1 MSEMKIKAPVPIEAD
16 AYKSAEGILTV
27 QDSAGNTYE
36 NRSDGVYKKDA
47 KPGSSFVK
55 LCDALELV
63 AHTRTVEGND
73 WGMWIKFK
81 DADGTPHDLVLPRK
95 LLTQGRRVEELLQAS
110 GLHVYVLSGNS
121 GKCPLAEFLNAVPM
135 DALPR
140 AVSVT
145 RGGFV
150 SDAFDC
156 FVFGDNQVLSLPGAE
171 RVTPTSADC
180 AAVLTEKGTLEEW
193 QANVAT
199 PALHSKRMMFA
210 LSVALAAPLLQIL
223 DLPCKTFHLNGT
235 SGDGKT
241 SIMKAA
247 ASVNGGEE
255 RVTGWDK
262 TKNGFEA
269 VAAQH
274 NNQLLVI
281 DEIGQGDIAALD
293 KIAYQLDNGVGRDR
307 MTRNATLRKAA
318 RWSLIAL
325 SAGEFSLSEMK
336 RQKSHNGRAHTATGE
351 RVRFICIPCDAGQ
364 GLGVLDSL
372 PGGVTDD
379 KAANDAKRVALLA
392 RVSSFKATGVAGRK
406 YLMELM
412 QDVWDNGREA
422 LKEQYREFEE
432 EFIARVGRGGL
443 APTERRVIRHFA
455 AVAFAG
461 ELGIAYGVFG
471 TEWQENDA
479 LEAAIACFE
488 AWRTS
493 DESPERHR
501 EKVIELMLEAPFAYG
516 AEFLKFE
523 YPLGGS
529 CVSFVWEPNR
539 TPLGRLVLRNK
550 DNAASWIAA
559 IFLRQEFEE
568 LLRRVGDGES
578 KADVVEKLIE
588 LGCLVLPEK
597 RKKDGERKEP
607 DRKGQIQPK
616 ANNALGLGRSARV
629 YVLVPRDDEGAKR
642 IARNII

>member
-1 MSEMKIKAPVPIEAD
+1 MKQQTLEPIVAQIYENA
-16 AYKSAEGILTV
+16 KGILTV

-36 NRSDGVYKKDA
+36 NRSDGLFKQDA
-47 KPGSSFVK
+47 KAGSSFVK
-55 LCDALELV
+55 LCDAFELV
-63 AHTRTVEGND
+63 AHTRTVEGDD
-73 WGMWIKFK
+73 WGIWIKFN

-121 GKCPLAEFLNAVPM
+121 GKCALAEFLNAVPM
-135 DALPR
+135 DVLPR

-145 RGGFV
+145 RGGFI

-156 FVFGDNQVLSLPGAE
+156 YVFGNNQVLSLPGTE
-171 RVTPTSADC
+171 PVTPTSADC

-193 QANVAT
+193 QSYVAT
-199 PALHSKRMMFA
+199 PALHSKRLMFG

-223 DLPCKTFHLNGT
+223 DLPCVTFHLNGT
-235 SGDGKT
+235 SGDGKS
-241 SIMKAA
+241 SILMAM
-247 ASVNGGEE
+247 ASVYGDKE

-269 VAAQH
+269 VAVRH
-274 NNQLLVI
+274 NNQPLII
-281 DEIGQGDIAALD
+281 DEIGQGEAESLNYV
-293 KIAYQLDNGVGRDR
+293 AYQLNNGVGKDR
-307 MTRNATLRKAA
+307 MTRTTAWRKAP

-325 SAGEFSLSEMK
+325 SAGEFPLSEMK
-336 RQKSHNGRAHTATGE
+336 RLKSRNGRAHTATGE

-379 KAANDAKRVALLA
+379 KAANDAQRVALLA

-406 YLMELM
+406 YLMALM
-412 QDVWDNGREA
+412 QDVRDNGREA

-461 ELGIAYGVFG
+461 ELGIDYGVFG

-479 LEAAIACFE
+479 LDAAIACFE
-488 AWRTS
+488 AWRNS

-501 EKVIELMLEAPFAYG
+501 EKVIELMLESPFAYG

-523 YPLGGS
+523 YQPGGS
-529 CVSFVWEPNR
+529 CKVIGWEPNR

-559 IFLRQEFEE
+559 IFLRQEFDD

-588 LGCLVLPEK
+588 FGCLVLPEK

-629 YVLVPRDDEGAKR
+629 YVLVPRDDEEAKR
-642 IARNII
+642 LARKVI

>member
-1 MSEMKIKAPVPIEAD
+1 MSETKTKAPMPIEAD
-16 AYKSAEGILTV
+16 AYKNAEGILTV

-36 NRSDGVYKKDA
+36 NRSDGLFKKEA
-47 KPGSSFVK
+47 KSGSSFVK

-63 AHTRTVEGND
+63 AHTRTVEGDD
-73 WGMWIKFK
+73 WGIWIKFN

-145 RGGFV
+145 RGGFI

-156 FVFGDNQVLSLPGAE
+156 YVFGNNQVLSMTGTEP
-171 RVTPTSADC
+171 VTPTSADC

-199 PALHSKRMMFA
+199 PALHSKRLMFG

-223 DLPCKTFHLNGT
+223 DLPCVTFHLNGT
-235 SGDGKT
+235 SGDGKS
-241 SIMKAA
+241 SILMAM
-247 ASVNGGEE
+247 ASVYGDKE

-269 VAAQH
+269 VAVRH
-274 NNQLLVI
+274 NNQPLII
-281 DEIGQGDIAALD
+281 DEIGQGEAESLNYV
-293 KIAYQLDNGVGRDR
+293 AYQLNNGVGKDR
-307 MTRNATLRKAA
+307 MTRTTAWRKAP

-325 SAGEFSLSEMK
+325 SAGEFPLSEMK
-336 RQKSHNGRAHTATGE
+336 RLKSRNGRAHTATGE

-372 PGGVTDD
+372 PGGMTDD
-379 KAANDAKRVALLA
+379 KAANDAQRVALLA
-392 RVSSFKATGVAGRK
+392 RVSSFKATGVAGHK

-412 QDVWDNGREA
+412 QDVRDNGREA
-422 LKEQYREFEE
+422 LKAQYREFEE

-461 ELGIAYGVFG
+461 ELGIDYGVFG

-479 LEAAIACFE
+479 LDAAITCFE
-488 AWRTS
+488 AWRNS

-501 EKVIELMLEAPFAYG
+501 EKVIELMLESPFAYS

-523 YPLGGS
+523 FQNGS
-529 CVSFVWEPNR
+529 CVSFGGEPNR
-539 TPLGRLVLRNK
+539 TTLGRLVLRNRN
-550 DNAASWIAA
+550 NAASWLAA
-559 IFLRQEFEE
+559 IFLRQEFDD

-588 LGCLVLPEK
+588 FGCLVLPEK

-629 YVLVPRDDEGAKR
+629 YVLVPRDDEEAKR
-642 IARNII
+642 LARKVI

>member
-1 MSEMKIKAPVPIEAD
+1 MKQQTLEPIVAQIYENA
-16 AYKSAEGILTV
+16 KGILTV

-36 NRSDGVYKKDA
+36 NRSDGLFKQDA
-47 KPGSSFVK
+47 KAGSSFVK

-63 AHTRTVEGND
+63 AHTRTVEGDD
-73 WGMWIKFK
+73 WGIWIKFN

-156 FVFGDNQVLSLPGAE
+156 FVFGDNQVLSLLGAE
-171 RVTPTSADC
+171 PVTPTSADC

-199 PALHSKRMMFA
+199 PALHSKRLMFG

-223 DLPCKTFHLNGT
+223 GLPCVTFHLNGT
-235 SGDGKT
+235 SGDGKS
-241 SIMKAA
+241 SILKAA
-247 ASVNGGEE
+247 ASVYGDEE
-255 RVTGWDK
+255 RVTSWDK
-262 TKNGFEA
+262 TQNGFEA
-269 VAAQH
+269 VAARH
-274 NNQLLVI
+274 TNQPLIV
-281 DEIGQGDIAALD
+281 DELGQGSVNDLD
-293 KIAYQLDNGVGRDR
+293 QVAYKLNNGIGKDR
-307 MTRNATLRKAA
+307 MNRNTAWRKAA
-318 RWSLIAL
+318 RWSLIVL
-325 SAGEFSLSEMK
+325 SAGEFTLEEMK
-336 RQKSHNGRAHTATGE
+336 RQKSRNGRAHTATGE

-379 KAANDAKRVALLA
+379 KAANDAQRVALLA
-392 RVSSFKATGVAGRK
+392 RVNSFKATGVAGRD
-406 YLMELM
+406 YLMHLM
-412 QDVWDNGREA
+412 QDVRKHGREA
-422 LKEQYREFEE
+422 LKKQYHELEE
-432 EFIARVGRGGL
+432 IFIARVGRSGL

-461 ELGIAYGVFG
+461 ELGIGYGVFG
-471 TEWQENDA
+471 AEWQTNDA

-488 AWRTS
+488 AWRDS
-493 DESPERHR
+493 EDSPERHI
-501 EKVIELMLEAPFAYG
+501 EKVVELMLEAPSAYG

-539 TPLGRLVLRNK
+539 TPLGRLVLRNR

-559 IFLRQEFEE
+559 IFLRQEFDD

-588 LGCLVLPEK
+588 FGCLVLPEK

-629 YVLVPRDDEGAKR
+629 YVLVPRDNEEAKR
-642 IARNII
+642 LARKVI

>member
-1 MSEMKIKAPVPIEAD
+1 MSETKTKAPMPIEAD
-16 AYKSAEGILTV
+16 AYKNAEGILTV

-36 NRSDGVYKKDA
+36 NRSDGLFKKEA
-47 KPGSSFVK
+47 KSGSSFVK

-63 AHTRTVEGND
+63 AHTRTVEGDD
-73 WGMWIKFK
+73 WGIWIKFN

-140 AVSVT
+140 AVSVK
-145 RGGFV
+145 RGGFI

-156 FVFGDNQVLSLPGAE
+156 YVFGNNQVLSMTGTEP
-171 RVTPTSADC
+171 VTPTSADC

-199 PALHSKRMMFA
+199 PALHSKRLMFG

-223 DLPCKTFHLNGT
+223 DLPCVTFHLNGT
-235 SGDGKT
+235 SGDGKS
-241 SIMKAA
+241 SILMAM
-247 ASVNGGEE
+247 ASVYGDKE

-269 VAAQH
+269 VAVRH
-274 NNQLLVI
+274 NNQPLII
-281 DEIGQGDIAALD
+281 DEIGQGEAESLNYV
-293 KIAYQLDNGVGRDR
+293 AYQLNNGVGKDR
-307 MTRNATLRKAA
+307 MTRTTAWRKAP

-325 SAGEFSLSEMK
+325 SAGEFPLSEMK
-336 RQKSHNGRAHTATGE
+336 RLKSRNGRAHTATGE

-372 PGGVTDD
+372 PGGMTDD
-379 KAANDAKRVALLA
+379 KAANDAQRVALLA
-392 RVSSFKATGVAGRK
+392 RVSSFKATGVAGHK

-412 QDVWDNGREA
+412 QDVRDNGREA
-422 LKEQYREFEE
+422 LKAQYREFEE

-461 ELGIAYGVFG
+461 ELGIDYGVFG

-479 LEAAIACFE
+479 LDAAITCFE
-488 AWRTS
+488 AWRNS

-501 EKVIELMLEAPFAYG
+501 EKVIELMLESPFAYS

-523 YPLGGS
+523 FQNGS
-529 CVSFVWEPNR
+529 CVSFGGEPNR
-539 TPLGRLVLRNK
+539 TTLGRLVLRNRN
-550 DNAASWIAA
+550 NAASWLAA
-559 IFLRQEFEE
+559 IFLRQEFDD

-588 LGCLVLPEK
+588 FGCLVLPEK

-629 YVLVPRDDEGAKR
+629 YVLVPRDDEEAKR
-642 IARNII
+642 LARKVI

>member
-1 MSEMKIKAPVPIEAD
+1 MKQQTLEPIVAQIYENA
-16 AYKSAEGILTV
+16 KGILTV

-36 NRSDGVYKKDA
+36 NRSDGLFKQDA
-47 KPGSSFVK
+47 KAGSSFVK

-63 AHTRTVEGND
+63 AHTRTVEGDD
-73 WGMWIKFK
+73 WGIWIKFN

-156 FVFGDNQVLSLPGAE
+156 FVFGDNQVLSLPGTE
-171 RVTPTSADC
+171 PVTPTSADC

-193 QANVAT
+193 QSYVAT
-199 PALHSKRMMFA
+199 PALHSKRLMFG

-223 DLPCKTFHLNGT
+223 DLPCVTFHLNGT
-235 SGDGKT
+235 SGDGKS
-241 SIMKAA
+241 SILMAM
-247 ASVNGGEE
+247 ASVYGDKE

-269 VAAQH
+269 VAVRH
-274 NNQLLVI
+274 NNQPLII
-281 DEIGQGDIAALD
+281 DEIGQGEAESLNYV
-293 KIAYQLDNGVGRDR
+293 AYQLNNGVGKDR
-307 MTRNATLRKAA
+307 MTRTTAWRKAP

-325 SAGEFSLSEMK
+325 SAGEFPLSEMK
-336 RQKSHNGRAHTATGE
+336 RLKSRNGRAHTATGE

-379 KAANDAKRVALLA
+379 KAANDAQRVALLA

-406 YLMELM
+406 YLMALM
-412 QDVWDNGREA
+412 QDVRDNGREA

-461 ELGIAYGVFG
+461 ELGIDYGVFG

-479 LEAAIACFE
+479 LDAAIACFE
-488 AWRTS
+488 AWRNS

-501 EKVIELMLEAPFAYG
+501 EKVIELMLESPFAYG

-523 YPLGGS
+523 YQPGGS
-529 CVSFVWEPNR
+529 CKVIGWEPNR

-559 IFLRQEFEE
+559 IFLRQEFDD

-588 LGCLVLPEK
+588 FGCLVLPEK

-629 YVLVPRDDEGAKR
+629 YVLVPRDDEEAKR

>member
-1 MSEMKIKAPVPIEAD
+1 MKQQTLEPIVAQIYENA
-16 AYKSAEGILTV
+16 KGVLTV

-36 NRSDGVYKKDA
+36 NRSDGLFKQDA
-47 KPGSSFVK
+47 KAGSSFVK
-55 LCDALELV
+55 LCDAFELV
-63 AHTRTVEGND
+63 AHTRTVEGDD
-73 WGMWIKFK
+73 WGIWIKFN

-121 GKCPLAEFLNAVPM
+121 GKCALAEFLNAVPM
-135 DALPR
+135 DILPR

-145 RGGFV
+145 RGGFI

-156 FVFGDNQVLSLPGAE
+156 YVFGNNQVLSLPGTE
-171 RVTPTSADC
+171 PVTPTSADC
-180 AAVLTEKGTLEEW
+180 AAVLTVKGTLEEW

-199 PALHSKRMMFA
+199 PALHSKRLMFG

-223 DLPCKTFHLNGT
+223 DLPCVTFHLNGT
-235 SGDGKT
+235 SGDGKS
-241 SIMKAA
+241 SILMAM
-247 ASVNGGEE
+247 ASVYGDKE

-269 VAAQH
+269 VAVRH
-274 NNQLLVI
+274 NNQPLII
-281 DEIGQGDIAALD
+281 DEIGQGEAESLNYV
-293 KIAYQLDNGVGRDR
+293 AYQLNNGVGKDR
-307 MTRNATLRKAA
+307 MTRTTAWRKAP

-325 SAGEFSLSEMK
+325 SAGEFPLSEMK
-336 RQKSHNGRAHTATGE
+336 RLKSRNGRAHTATGE

-372 PGGVTDD
+372 PGGMTDD
-379 KAANDAKRVALLA
+379 KAANDAQRVALLA
-392 RVSSFKATGVAGRK
+392 RVSSYKATGVAGRK
-406 YLMELM
+406 YLMALM
-412 QDVWDNGREA
+412 QDVRDNGREA

-461 ELGIAYGVFG
+461 ELGIDYGVFG

-479 LEAAIACFE
+479 LDAAIACFE
-488 AWRTS
+488 AWRNS

-501 EKVIELMLEAPFAYG
+501 EKVIELMLESPFAYG

-523 YPLGGS
+523 YQPGGS
-529 CVSFVWEPNR
+529 CKVIGWEPNR
-539 TPLGRLVLRNK
+539 TTLGRLVLRKEN
-550 DNAASWIAA
+550 NMASWLAA

-588 LGCLVLPEK
+588 FGCLVLPEK

-629 YVLVPRDDEGAKR
+629 YVLVPRDDEEAKR

>member
-1 MSEMKIKAPVPIEAD
+1 MKQQTLEPIVAQIYENA
-16 AYKSAEGILTV
+16 KGILTV

-36 NRSDGVYKKDA
+36 NRSDGLFKQDA
-47 KPGSSFVK
+47 KAGSSFVK
-55 LCDALELV
+55 LCDAFELV
-63 AHTRTVEGND
+63 AHTRTVEGDD
-73 WGMWIKFK
+73 WGIWIKFN

-121 GKCPLAEFLNAVPM
+121 GKCALAEFLNAVPM

-145 RGGFV
+145 RGGFI

-156 FVFGDNQVLSLPGAE
+156 YVFGNNQVLSLPGTE
-171 RVTPTSADC
+171 PVTPTSADC
-180 AAVLTEKGTLEEW
+180 AAVLTEKGTLAEW

-199 PALHSKRMMFA
+199 PALHSKRLMFG

-223 DLPCKTFHLNGT
+223 DLPCVTFHLNGT
-235 SGDGKT
+235 SGDGKS
-241 SIMKAA
+241 SILMAM
-247 ASVNGGEE
+247 ASVYGDKE

-269 VAAQH
+269 VAVRH
-274 NNQLLVI
+274 NNQPLII
-281 DEIGQGDIAALD
+281 DEIGQGEAESLNYV
-293 KIAYQLDNGVGRDR
+293 AYQLNNGVGKDR
-307 MTRNATLRKAA
+307 MTRTTAWRKAP

-325 SAGEFSLSEMK
+325 SAGEFPLSEMK
-336 RQKSHNGRAHTATGE
+336 RLKSRNGRAHTATGE

-379 KAANDAKRVALLA
+379 KAANDAQRVALLA

-406 YLMELM
+406 YLMALM
-412 QDVWDNGREA
+412 QDVRDNGREA

-461 ELGIAYGVFG
+461 ELGIDYGVFG

-479 LEAAIACFE
+479 LDAAIACFE
-488 AWRTS
+488 AWRNS

-501 EKVIELMLEAPFAYG
+501 EKVIELMLESPFAYG

-523 YPLGGS
+523 YQPGGS
-529 CVSFVWEPNR
+529 CKVIGWEPNR
-539 TPLGRLVLRNK
+539 TPLGRLVLRNR

-559 IFLRQEFEE
+559 IFLRQEFDD

-588 LGCLVLPEK
+588 FGCLVLPEK

-629 YVLVPRDDEGAKR
+629 YVLVPRDDEEAKR

>member
-1 MSEMKIKAPVPIEAD
+1 MKKQTLEPIVAQIYENA
-16 AYKSAEGILTV
+16 KGILTV

-36 NRSDGVYKKDA
+36 NRSDGLFKQDA
-47 KPGSSFVK
+47 KAGSSFVK

-63 AHTRTVEGND
+63 AHTRTVEGDD
-73 WGMWIKFK
+73 WGIWIKFN

-171 RVTPTSADC
+171 PVTPTSADC

-199 PALHSKRMMFA
+199 PALHSKRLMFG

-223 DLPCKTFHLNGT
+223 GLPCVTFHLNGT
-235 SGDGKT
+235 SGDGKS
-241 SIMKAA
+241 SILKAA
-247 ASVNGGEE
+247 ASVYGDEE
-255 RVTGWDK
+255 RVTSWDK
-262 TKNGFEA
+262 TQNGFEA
-269 VAAQH
+269 VAARH
-274 NNQLLVI
+274 TNQPLIV
-281 DEIGQGDIAALD
+281 DELGQGSVNDLD
-293 KIAYQLDNGVGRDR
+293 QVAYKLNNGIGKDR
-307 MTRNATLRKAA
+307 MNRNTAWRKAA
-318 RWSLIAL
+318 RWSLIVL
-325 SAGEFSLSEMK
+325 SAGEFTLEEMK
-336 RQKSHNGRAHTATGE
+336 RQKSRNGRAHTATGE

-379 KAANDAKRVALLA
+379 KAANDAQRVALLA

-406 YLMELM
+406 YLMALM
-412 QDVWDNGREA
+412 QDVRDNGREA

-461 ELGIAYGVFG
+461 ELGIGYGVFG
-471 TEWQENDA
+471 AEWQTNDA

-488 AWRTS
+488 AWRDS
-493 DESPERHR
+493 EDSPERHI
-501 EKVIELMLEAPFAYG
+501 EKVVELMLEAPSAYG

-539 TPLGRLVLRNK
+539 TPLGRLVLRNR

-559 IFLRQEFEE
+559 IFLRQEFDD

-588 LGCLVLPEK
+588 FGCLVLPEK

-629 YVLVPRDDEGAKR
+629 YVLVPRDNEEAKR
-642 IARNII
+642 LARKVI

>member
-1 MSEMKIKAPVPIEAD
+1 MSETKTKAPMPIEAN
-16 AYKSAEGILTV
+16 AYKNAEGILTV
-27 QDSAGNTYE
+27 EDSAGNTYE

-55 LCDALELV
+55 LCDALEVV

-81 DADGTPHDLVLPRK
+81 DADGTPHDLVFSSTVFLGRK
-95 LLTQGRRVEELLQAS
+95 IEELLLSS
-110 GLHVYVLSGNS
+110 GLRVYVLSGNS
-121 GKCPLAEFLNAVPM
+121 SKCPLAEFLNAVPRENF
-135 DALPR
+135 PR

-156 FVFGDNQVLSLPGAE
+156 FVFGNNQVLSLPGAE

-199 PALHSKRMMFA
+199 PALHSKRLMFG
-210 LSVALAAPLLQIL
+210 LSVALAAPLLQVL
-223 DLPCKTFHLNGT
+223 DLPCGTFHLNGT
-235 SGDGKT
+235 SGDGKS
-241 SIMKAA
+241 SILKAA
-247 ASVNGGEE
+247 ASVYGGEE

-269 VAAQH
+269 VAARH
-274 NNQLLVI
+274 NNQPLII
-281 DEIGQGDIAALD
+281 DELGQGDLDALD
-293 KIAYQLDNGVGRDR
+293 KVAYQLNNGVGRDR

-336 RQKSHNGRAHTATGE
+336 RQKSRNGRAHTATGE

-379 KAANDAKRVALLA
+379 KAANDAQRVALLA
-392 RVSSFKATGVAGRK
+392 RVSSFKATGVAGHK
-406 YLMELM
+406 FLMELM
-412 QDVWDNGREA
+412 QDVRKHGREA

-432 EFIARVGRGGL
+432 DFIALVGRGSL

-461 ELGIAYGVFG
+461 ELGIDYGVFG
-471 TEWQENDA
+471 TEWQKNDA
-479 LEAAIACFE
+479 LDAAIACFE
-488 AWRTS
+488 AWRDS
-493 DESPERHR
+493 EESPERHR
-501 EKVIELMLEAPFAYG
+501 ERVVELMLEAPYAYS

-523 YPLGGS
+523 YQPGGACES
-529 CVSFVWEPNR
+529 VDEPPNR
-539 TPLGRLVLRNK
+539 TPMGRLVLRNK
-550 DNAASWIAA
+550 ENAATWIAA

-578 KADVVEKLIE
+578 KADVVEKLNE
-588 LGCLVLPEK
+588 LGCLLSK
-597 RKKDGERKEP
+597 GKEQKG
-607 DRKGQIQPK
+607 RKGQIQPK
-616 ANNALGLGRSARV
+616 ANNDLGLGRGGRV
-629 YVLVPRDDEGAKR
+629 YVLVPFNDQEAQRLAKNV
-642 IARNII
+642 I

>member
-1 MSEMKIKAPVPIEAD
+1 MKQQTLEPIVAQIYENA
-16 AYKSAEGILTV
+16 KGILTV

-36 NRSDGVYKKDA
+36 NRSDGLFKQDA
-47 KPGSSFVK
+47 KAGSSFVK
-55 LCDALELV
+55 LCDAFELV
-63 AHTRTVEGND
+63 AHTRTVEGDD
-73 WGMWIKFK
+73 WGIWIKFN

-121 GKCPLAEFLNAVPM
+121 GKCALAEFLNAVPM

-156 FVFGDNQVLSLPGAE
+156 YVFGNNQVLSLPGTE
-171 RVTPTSADC
+171 PVTPTSADC
-180 AAVLTEKGTLEEW
+180 AAVLTEKGTLAEW

-199 PALHSKRMMFA
+199 PALHSKRLMFG

-223 DLPCKTFHLNGT
+223 DLPCVTFHLNGT
-235 SGDGKT
+235 SGDGKS
-241 SIMKAA
+241 SILMAM
-247 ASVNGGEE
+247 ASVYGDKE

-269 VAAQH
+269 VAVRH
-274 NNQLLVI
+274 NNQPLII
-281 DEIGQGDIAALD
+281 DEIGQGEAESLNYV
-293 KIAYQLDNGVGRDR
+293 AYQLNNGVGKDR
-307 MTRNATLRKAA
+307 MTRTTAWRKAP

-325 SAGEFSLSEMK
+325 SAGEFPLSEMK
-336 RQKSHNGRAHTATGE
+336 RLKSRNGRAHTATGE

-379 KAANDAKRVALLA
+379 KAANDAQRVALLA
-392 RVSSFKATGVAGRK
+392 RVSSFKATGVAGSK
-406 YLMELM
+406 YLMALM
-412 QDVWDNGREA
+412 QDVRDNGREA

-461 ELGIAYGVFG
+461 ELGIDYGVFS

-479 LEAAIACFE
+479 LDAAIACFE
-488 AWRTS
+488 AWRNS

-516 AEFLKFE
+516 SEFLKFE
-523 YPLGGS
+523 YPQGGS

-539 TPLGRLVLRNK
+539 TPLGRLVLRNR

-559 IFLRQEFEE
+559 IFLRQEFDD

-588 LGCLVLPEK
+588 FGCLVLPEK

-629 YVLVPRDDEGAKR
+629 YVLVPRDDEEAKR

>member
-1 MSEMKIKAPVPIEAD
+1 MKQQTLEPIVAQIYENA
-16 AYKSAEGILTV
+16 KGILTV

-36 NRSDGVYKKDA
+36 NRSDGLFKQDA
-47 KPGSSFVK
+47 KAGSSFVK

-63 AHTRTVEGND
+63 AHTRTVEGDD
-73 WGMWIKFK
+73 WGIWIKFN

-171 RVTPTSADC
+171 PVTPTSADC

-199 PALHSKRMMFA
+199 PALHSKRLMFG

-223 DLPCKTFHLNGT
+223 GLPCVTFHLNGT
-235 SGDGKT
+235 SGDGKS
-241 SIMKAA
+241 SILKAA
-247 ASVNGGEE
+247 ASVYGDEE
-255 RVTGWDK
+255 RVTSWDK
-262 TKNGFEA
+262 TQNGFEA
-269 VAAQH
+269 VAARH
-274 NNQLLVI
+274 TNQPLIV
-281 DEIGQGDIAALD
+281 DELGQGSVNDLD
-293 KIAYQLDNGVGRDR
+293 QVAYKLNNGIGKDR
-307 MTRNATLRKAA
+307 MNRNTARRKAA
-318 RWSLIAL
+318 RWSLIVL
-325 SAGEFSLSEMK
+325 SAGEFTLEEMK
-336 RQKSHNGRAHTATGE
+336 RQKSRNGRAHTATGE

-379 KAANDAKRVALLA
+379 KAANDAQRVALLA
-392 RVSSFKATGVAGRK
+392 RVNSFKATGVAGRD
-406 YLMELM
+406 YLMHLM
-412 QDVWDNGREA
+412 QDVRKHGREA
-422 LKEQYREFEE
+422 LKKQYHELEE
-432 EFIARVGRGGL
+432 IFIARVGRSGL

-461 ELGIAYGVFG
+461 ELGIGYGVFG
-471 TEWQENDA
+471 AEWQTNDA

-488 AWRTS
+488 AWRDS
-493 DESPERHR
+493 EDSPERHI
-501 EKVIELMLEAPFAYG
+501 EKVVELMLEAPSAYG

-539 TPLGRLVLRNK
+539 TPLGRLVLRNR

-559 IFLRQEFEE
+559 IFLRQEFDD

-588 LGCLVLPEK
+588 FGCLVLPEK

-629 YVLVPRDDEGAKR
+629 YVLVPRDNEEAKR
-642 IARNII
+642 LARKVI

>member
-1 MSEMKIKAPVPIEAD
+1 MSETKTKAPMPIEAD
-16 AYKSAEGILTV
+16 AYKNAEGILTV
-27 QDSAGNTYE
+27 EDSAGNTYE

-63 AHTRTVEGND
+63 AHTRTVEGDD
-73 WGMWIKFK
+73 WGIWIKFN

-145 RGGFV
+145 RGGFI

-156 FVFGDNQVLSLPGAE
+156 YVFGNNQVLSMPGTE
-171 RVTPTSADC
+171 PVTPTSADC

-199 PALHSKRMMFA
+199 PALHSKRLMFG

-223 DLPCKTFHLNGT
+223 DLPCVTFHLNGT
-235 SGDGKT
+235 SGDGKS
-241 SIMKAA
+241 SILMAM
-247 ASVNGGEE
+247 ASVYGDKE

-269 VAAQH
+269 VAVRH
-274 NNQLLVI
+274 NNQPLII
-281 DEIGQGDIAALD
+281 DEIGQGEAESLNYV
-293 KIAYQLDNGVGRDR
+293 AYQLNNGVGKDR
-307 MTRNATLRKAA
+307 MTRTTAWRKAP

-325 SAGEFSLSEMK
+325 SAGEFPLSEMK
-336 RQKSHNGRAHTATGE
+336 RLKSRNGRAHTATGE

-372 PGGVTDD
+372 PGGMTDD
-379 KAANDAKRVALLA
+379 KAANDAQRVALLA
-392 RVSSFKATGVAGRK
+392 RVSSFKATGVAGHK

-412 QDVWDNGREA
+412 QDVRDNGREA
-422 LKEQYREFEE
+422 LKAQYREFEE

-461 ELGIAYGVFG
+461 ELGIDYGVFG

-479 LEAAIACFE
+479 LDAAITCFE
-488 AWRTS
+488 AWRNS

-501 EKVIELMLEAPFAYG
+501 EKVIELMLESPFAYS

-523 YPLGGS
+523 FQNGS
-529 CVSFVWEPNR
+529 CVSFGGEPNR
-539 TPLGRLVLRNK
+539 TTLGRLVLRNRN
-550 DNAASWIAA
+550 NAASWIAA
-559 IFLRQEFEE
+559 IFLRQEFDD

-588 LGCLVLPEK
+588 FGCLVLPEK
-597 RKKDGERKEP
+597 RKKNGERKEP

-629 YVLVPRDDEGAKR
+629 YVLVPRDDEEAKR
-642 IARNII
+642 LARKVI

>member
-1 MSEMKIKAPVPIEAD
+1 MKQQTLEPIVAQIYENA
-16 AYKSAEGILTV
+16 KGILTV

-36 NRSDGVYKKDA
+36 NRSDGLFKQDA
-47 KPGSSFVK
+47 KAGSSFVK
-55 LCDALELV
+55 LCDAFELV
-63 AHTRTVEGND
+63 AHTRTVEGDD
-73 WGMWIKFK
+73 WGIWIKFN

-121 GKCPLAEFLNAVPM
+121 GKCALAEFLNAVPM

-145 RGGFV
+145 RGGFI

-156 FVFGDNQVLSLPGAE
+156 YVFGNNQVLSLPGTE
-171 RVTPTSADC
+171 PVTPTSADC

-193 QANVAT
+193 QSYVAT
-199 PALHSKRMMFA
+199 PALHSKRLMFG

-223 DLPCKTFHLNGT
+223 DLPCVTFHLNGT
-235 SGDGKT
+235 SGDGKS
-241 SIMKAA
+241 SILMAM
-247 ASVNGGEE
+247 ASVYGDKE

-269 VAAQH
+269 VAVRH
-274 NNQLLVI
+274 NNQPLII
-281 DEIGQGDIAALD
+281 DEIGQGEAESLNYV
-293 KIAYQLDNGVGRDR
+293 AYQLNNGVGKDR
-307 MTRNATLRKAA
+307 MTRTTAWRKAP

-325 SAGEFSLSEMK
+325 SAGEFPLSEMK
-336 RQKSHNGRAHTATGE
+336 RLKSRNGRAHTATGE

-379 KAANDAKRVALLA
+379 KAANDAQRVALLA

-406 YLMELM
+406 YLMALM
-412 QDVWDNGREA
+412 QDVRDNGREA

-461 ELGIAYGVFG
+461 ELGIDYGVFG

-479 LEAAIACFE
+479 LDAAIACFE
-488 AWRTS
+488 AWRNS

-501 EKVIELMLEAPFAYG
+501 EKVIELMLESPFAYG

-523 YPLGGS
+523 YQPGGS
-529 CVSFVWEPNR
+529 CKVIGWEPNR
-539 TPLGRLVLRNK
+539 TPLGRLVLRNR

-559 IFLRQEFEE
+559 IFLRQEFDD

-588 LGCLVLPEK
+588 FGCLVLPEK

-629 YVLVPRDDEGAKR
+629 YVLVPRDDEEAKR

>member
-1 MSEMKIKAPVPIEAD
+1 M
-16 AYKSAEGILTV
+16 
-27 QDSAGNTYE
+27 
-36 NRSDGVYKKDA
+36 
-47 KPGSSFVK
+47 
-55 LCDALELV
+55 
-63 AHTRTVEGND
+63 
-73 WGMWIKFK
+73 
-81 DADGTPHDLVLPRK
+81 
-95 LLTQGRRVEELLQAS
+95 
-110 GLHVYVLSGNS
+110 
-121 GKCPLAEFLNAVPM
+121 
-135 DALPR
+135 
-140 AVSVT
+140 
-145 RGGFV
+145 
-150 SDAFDC
+150 
-156 FVFGDNQVLSLPGAE
+156 FG
-171 RVTPTSADC
+171 
-180 AAVLTEKGTLEEW
+180 
-193 QANVAT
+193 
-199 PALHSKRMMFA
+199 

-223 DLPCKTFHLNGT
+223 DLPCVTFHLNGT
-235 SGDGKT
+235 SGDGKS
-241 SIMKAA
+241 SILMAM
-247 ASVNGGEE
+247 ASVYGDKE

-269 VAAQH
+269 VAVRH
-274 NNQLLVI
+274 NNQPLII
-281 DEIGQGDIAALD
+281 DEIGQGEAESLNYV
-293 KIAYQLDNGVGRDR
+293 AYQLNNGVGKDR
-307 MTRNATLRKAA
+307 MTRTTAWRKAP

-325 SAGEFSLSEMK
+325 SAGEFPLSEMK
-336 RQKSHNGRAHTATGE
+336 RLKSRNGRAHTATGE

-364 GLGVLDSL
+364 GLGVFDSL
-372 PGGVTDD
+372 PGGMTDD
-379 KAANDAKRVALLA
+379 KAANDAQRVALLA
-392 RVSSFKATGVAGRK
+392 RVSSFKATGVAGHK

-412 QDVWDNGREA
+412 QDVRDNGREA
-422 LKEQYREFEE
+422 LKAQYREFEE

-461 ELGIAYGVFG
+461 ELGIDYGVFG

-479 LEAAIACFE
+479 LDAAITCFE
-488 AWRTS
+488 AWRNS

-588 LGCLVLPEK
+588 FGCLVLPEK

-629 YVLVPRDDEGAKR
+629 YVLVPRDDEEAKR
-642 IARNII
+642 LARKVI

>member
-1 MSEMKIKAPVPIEAD
+1 MKQQTLEPIVAQIYENA
-16 AYKSAEGILTV
+16 KGVLTV

-36 NRSDGVYKKDA
+36 NRSDGLFKQDA
-47 KPGSSFVK
+47 KAGSSFVK
-55 LCDALELV
+55 LCDAFELV
-63 AHTRTVEGND
+63 AHTRTVEGDD
-73 WGMWIKFK
+73 WGIWIKFN

-121 GKCPLAEFLNAVPM
+121 GKCALAEFLNAVPM
-135 DALPR
+135 DILPR

-145 RGGFV
+145 RGGFI

-156 FVFGDNQVLSLPGAE
+156 YVFGNNQVLSLPGTE
-171 RVTPTSADC
+171 PVTPTSADC
-180 AAVLTEKGTLEEW
+180 AAVLTVKGTLEEW

-199 PALHSKRMMFA
+199 PALHSKRLMFG

-223 DLPCKTFHLNGT
+223 DLPCVTFHLNGT
-235 SGDGKT
+235 SGDGKS
-241 SIMKAA
+241 SILMAM
-247 ASVNGGEE
+247 ASVYGDKE

-269 VAAQH
+269 VAVRH
-274 NNQLLVI
+274 NNQPLII
-281 DEIGQGDIAALD
+281 DEIGQGEAESLNYV
-293 KIAYQLDNGVGRDR
+293 AYQLNNGVGKDR
-307 MTRNATLRKAA
+307 MTRTTAWRKAP

-325 SAGEFSLSEMK
+325 SAGEFPLSEMK
-336 RQKSHNGRAHTATGE
+336 RLKSRNGRAHTATGE

-372 PGGVTDD
+372 PGGMTDD
-379 KAANDAKRVALLA
+379 KAANDAQRVALLA

-406 YLMELM
+406 YLMALM
-412 QDVWDNGREA
+412 QDVRDNGREA

-461 ELGIAYGVFG
+461 ELGIDYGVFG

-479 LEAAIACFE
+479 LDAAIACFE
-488 AWRTS
+488 AWRNS

-501 EKVIELMLEAPFAYG
+501 EKVIELMLESPFAYG

-523 YPLGGS
+523 YQPGGS
-529 CVSFVWEPNR
+529 CKVIGWEPNR
-539 TPLGRLVLRNK
+539 TTLGRLVLRKEN
-550 DNAASWIAA
+550 NMASWLAA

-588 LGCLVLPEK
+588 FGCLVLPEK
-597 RKKDGERKEP
+597 RKKDSERKEP

-629 YVLVPRDDEGAKR
+629 YVLVPRDDEEAKR

>member
-1 MSEMKIKAPVPIEAD
+1 MKQQTLEPIVAQIYENA
-16 AYKSAEGILTV
+16 KGILTV

-36 NRSDGVYKKDA
+36 NRSDGLFKQDA
-47 KPGSSFVK
+47 KAGSSFVK
-55 LCDALELV
+55 LCDAFELV
-63 AHTRTVEGND
+63 AHTRTVEGDD
-73 WGMWIKFK
+73 WGIWIKFN
-81 DADGTPHDLVLPRK
+81 DADGTPHDLVVPRK

-121 GKCPLAEFLNAVPM
+121 GKCALAEFLNAVPM

-145 RGGFV
+145 RGGFI

-156 FVFGDNQVLSLPGAE
+156 YVFGNNQVLSLPGTE
-171 RVTPTSADC
+171 PVTPTSADC
-180 AAVLTEKGTLEEW
+180 AAVLTEKGTLAEW

-199 PALHSKRMMFA
+199 PALHSKRLMFG

-223 DLPCKTFHLNGT
+223 DLPCVTFHLNGT
-235 SGDGKT
+235 SGDGKS
-241 SIMKAA
+241 SILMAM
-247 ASVNGGEE
+247 ASVYGDKE

-269 VAAQH
+269 VAVRH
-274 NNQLLVI
+274 NNQPLII
-281 DEIGQGDIAALD
+281 DEIGQGEAESLNYV
-293 KIAYQLDNGVGRDR
+293 AYQLNNGVGKDR
-307 MTRNATLRKAA
+307 MTRTTAWRKAP

-325 SAGEFSLSEMK
+325 SAGEFPLSEMK
-336 RQKSHNGRAHTATGE
+336 RLKSRNGRAHTATGE

-379 KAANDAKRVALLA
+379 KAANDAQRVALLA

-406 YLMELM
+406 YLMALM
-412 QDVWDNGREA
+412 QDVRDNGREA

-461 ELGIAYGVFG
+461 ELGIDYGVFG

-479 LEAAIACFE
+479 LDAAIACFE
-488 AWRTS
+488 AWRNS

-501 EKVIELMLEAPFAYG
+501 EKVIELMLESPFAYG

-523 YPLGGS
+523 YQPGGS
-529 CVSFVWEPNR
+529 CKVIGWEPNR
-539 TPLGRLVLRNK
+539 TPLGRLVLRNR

-559 IFLRQEFEE
+559 IFLRQEFDD

-588 LGCLVLPEK
+588 FGCLVLPEK

-629 YVLVPRDDEGAKR
+629 YVLVPRDDEEAKR

>member
-1 MSEMKIKAPVPIEAD
+1 MTEMKTKAPMPIEAD
-16 AYKSAEGILTV
+16 AYRNAEGILTV
-27 QDSAGNTYE
+27 EDSAGNTYA
-36 NRSDGVYKKDA
+36 NRSDGLFKREA
-47 KPGSSFVK
+47 KAGASFVK

-63 AHTRTVEGND
+63 AHTRSVEGDD
-73 WGMWIKFK
+73 WGIWIKFN
-81 DADGTPHDLVLPRK
+81 DADGNPHDLVVPRK

-156 FVFGDNQVLSLPGAE
+156 FVFGDNQVLNLPGAE
-171 RVTPTSADC
+171 PVTPTSADC

-199 PALHSKRMMFA
+199 PALHSKRLMFG

-223 DLPCKTFHLNGT
+223 DLPCGTFHLNGT
-235 SGDGKT
+235 SGDGKS
-241 SIMKAA
+241 SILKAA
-247 ASVNGGEE
+247 ASVYGSEE

-269 VAAQH
+269 VSARH
-274 NNQLLVI
+274 NNQPLII
-281 DEIGQGDIAALD
+281 DELGQGDLDALD
-293 KIAYQLDNGVGRDR
+293 KVAYQLNNGVGRDR

-336 RQKSHNGRAHTATGE
+336 RQKSRNGRAYTATGE

-372 PGGVTDD
+372 PDGVTDD
-379 KAANDAKRVALLA
+379 KAANDAQRVALLA
-392 RVSSFKATGVAGRK
+392 RVSSFKSTGVAGKK
-406 YLMELM
+406 YLLELM
-412 QDVWDNGREA
+412 QDVREHGREA
-422 LKEQYREFEE
+422 LKKQYRELEE
-432 EFIARVGRGGL
+432 EFIAQVGCGSL
-443 APTERRVIRHFA
+443 APTERRVIRHFV

-461 ELGIAYGVFG
+461 ELGIGYGVFG

-479 LEAAIACFE
+479 LDAAIACFE
-488 AWRTS
+488 AWRNS

-501 EKVIELMLEAPFAYG
+501 ERVVELMLEAPYAYS

-523 YPLGGS
+523 YQPGGS
-529 CVSFVWEPNR
+529 CRAVGLSPNR
-539 TPLGRLVLRNK
+539 APMGRLVLRNE
-550 DNAASWIAA
+550 DNAATWIAA
-559 IFLRQEFEE
+559 IYLQPEFEE

-578 KADVVEKLIE
+578 KADVVEKLID
-588 LGCLVLPEK
+588 LGCLLLK
-597 RKKDGERKEP
+597 GKGQKG
-607 DRKGQIQPK
+607 RKGQIQPK
-616 ANNALGLGRSARV
+616 ASNDLGLGRGGRV
-629 YVLVPRDDEGAKR
+629 YVLVPFNDQEAQRL
-642 IARNII
+642 ARNVI

>member
-1 MSEMKIKAPVPIEAD
+1 MSETKTKAPMPIEAD
-16 AYKSAEGILTV
+16 AYKNAEGILTV

-36 NRSDGVYKKDA
+36 NRSDGLFKKEA
-47 KPGSSFVK
+47 KSGSSFVK

-63 AHTRTVEGND
+63 AHTRTVEGDD
-73 WGMWIKFK
+73 WGIWIKFN

-145 RGGFV
+145 RGGFI

-156 FVFGDNQVLSLPGAE
+156 YVFGNNQVLSMTGTEP
-171 RVTPTSADC
+171 VTPTSADC

-199 PALHSKRMMFA
+199 PALHSKRLMFG

-223 DLPCKTFHLNGT
+223 DLPCGTFHLNGT
-235 SGDGKT
+235 SGDGKS
-241 SIMKAA
+241 SILKAA
-247 ASVNGGEE
+247 ASVYGGEE

-269 VAAQH
+269 VAARH
-274 NNQLLVI
+274 NNQPLII
-281 DEIGQGDIAALD
+281 DEIGQGDLDALD
-293 KIAYQLDNGVGRDR
+293 KVAYQLNNGVGRDR

-336 RQKSHNGRAHTATGE
+336 RQKSRNGRAHTATGE
-351 RVRFICIPCDAGQ
+351 RVRFICIPCDAGK

-379 KAANDAKRVALLA
+379 KAANDAHRVALLA
-392 RVSSFKATGVAGRK
+392 RVSSFKATGVAGRD
-406 YLMELM
+406 YLMYLM
-412 QDVWDNGREA
+412 QDVRDNGREA
-422 LKEQYREFEE
+422 LKKQYREFEE
-432 EFIARVGRGGL
+432 EFIARVNGNGL

-461 ELGIAYGVFG
+461 ELGIGYGVFG

-488 AWRTS
+488 AWRDS
-493 DESPERHR
+493 EESPERHR
-501 EKVIELMLEAPFAYG
+501 ERVVELMLEAPYAYS

-523 YPLGGS
+523 YQPGGS
-529 CVSFVWEPNR
+529 CRAVGLSPNR
-539 TPLGRLVLRNK
+539 TPMGRLVLRNE
-550 DNAASWIAA
+550 DNAATWIAA
-559 IFLRQEFEE
+559 IYLQPEFEE

-578 KADVVEKLIE
+578 KADVVEKLID
-588 LGCLVLPEK
+588 LGCLLSK
-597 RKKDGERKEP
+597 GKEQKG
-607 DRKGQIQPK
+607 RKGQIQPK
-616 ANNALGLGRSARV
+616 ANNDLGLGRGGRV
-629 YVLVPRDDEGAKR
+629 YVLVPFDDQEAQRLAKNV
-642 IARNII
+642 I

>member
-1 MSEMKIKAPVPIEAD
+1 MKQQTLEPIVAQIYENA
-16 AYKSAEGILTV
+16 KGILTV

-36 NRSDGVYKKDA
+36 NRSDGLFKQDA
-47 KPGSSFVK
+47 KAGSSFVK
-55 LCDALELV
+55 LCDAFELV
-63 AHTRTVEGND
+63 AHTRTVEGDD
-73 WGMWIKFK
+73 WGIWIKFN
-81 DADGTPHDLVLPRK
+81 DADGTPHDLVVPRK

-121 GKCPLAEFLNAVPM
+121 GKCALAEFLNAVPM
-135 DALPR
+135 DVLPR

-156 FVFGDNQVLSLPGAE
+156 YVFGNNQVLSLPGTE
-171 RVTPTSADC
+171 PVTPTSADC

-193 QANVAT
+193 QSYVAT
-199 PALHSKRMMFA
+199 PALHSKRLMFG

-223 DLPCKTFHLNGT
+223 DLPCVTFHLNGT
-235 SGDGKT
+235 SGDGKS
-241 SIMKAA
+241 SILMAM
-247 ASVNGGEE
+247 ASVYGDKE

-269 VAAQH
+269 VAVRH
-274 NNQLLVI
+274 NNQPLII
-281 DEIGQGDIAALD
+281 DEIGQGEAESLNYV
-293 KIAYQLDNGVGRDR
+293 AYQLNNGVGKDR
-307 MTRNATLRKAA
+307 MTRTTAWRKAP

-325 SAGEFSLSEMK
+325 SAGEFPLSEMK
-336 RQKSHNGRAHTATGE
+336 RLKSRNGRAHTATGE

-379 KAANDAKRVALLA
+379 KAANDAQRVALLA

-406 YLMELM
+406 YLMALM
-412 QDVWDNGREA
+412 QDVRDNGREA

-461 ELGIAYGVFG
+461 ELGIDYGVFG

-479 LEAAIACFE
+479 LDAAIACFE
-488 AWRTS
+488 AWRNS

-516 AEFLKFE
+516 SEFLKFE
-523 YPLGGS
+523 YPQGGS

-539 TPLGRLVLRNK
+539 TPLGRLVLRNR

-559 IFLRQEFEE
+559 IFLRQEFDD

-588 LGCLVLPEK
+588 FGCLVLPEK

-629 YVLVPRDDEGAKR
+629 YVLVPRDDEEAKR
-642 IARNII
+642 LARKVI

>member
-1 MSEMKIKAPVPIEAD
+1 MSETKTKAPMPIEAD
-16 AYKSAEGILTV
+16 AYKNAEGILTV

-36 NRSDGVYKKDA
+36 NRSDGLFKKEA
-47 KPGSSFVK
+47 KSGSSFVK

-63 AHTRTVEGND
+63 AHTRTVEGDD
-73 WGMWIKFK
+73 WGIWIKFN

-145 RGGFV
+145 RGGFI

-156 FVFGDNQVLSLPGAE
+156 YVFGNNQVLSMPGTE
-171 RVTPTSADC
+171 PVTPTSADC

-199 PALHSKRMMFA
+199 PALHSKRLMFG

-223 DLPCKTFHLNGT
+223 DLPCVTFHLNGT
-235 SGDGKT
+235 SGDGKS
-241 SIMKAA
+241 SILMAM
-247 ASVNGGEE
+247 ASVYGDKE

-269 VAAQH
+269 VAVRH
-274 NNQLLVI
+274 NNQPLII
-281 DEIGQGDIAALD
+281 DEIGQGEAESLNYV
-293 KIAYQLDNGVGRDR
+293 AYQLNNGVGKDR
-307 MTRNATLRKAA
+307 MTRTTAWRKAP

-325 SAGEFSLSEMK
+325 SAGEFPLSEMK
-336 RQKSHNGRAHTATGE
+336 RLKSRNGRAHTATGE

-372 PGGVTDD
+372 PGGMTDD
-379 KAANDAKRVALLA
+379 KAANDAQRVALLA
-392 RVSSFKATGVAGRK
+392 RVSSFKATGVAGHK

-412 QDVWDNGREA
+412 QDVRDNGREA
-422 LKEQYREFEE
+422 LKAQYREFEE

-461 ELGIAYGVFG
+461 ELGIDYGVFG

-479 LEAAIACFE
+479 LDAAITCFE
-488 AWRTS
+488 AWRNS

-501 EKVIELMLEAPFAYG
+501 EKVIELMLESPFAYS

-523 YPLGGS
+523 FQSGS
-529 CVSFVWEPNR
+529 CVSFGGEPNR
-539 TPLGRLVLRNK
+539 TTLGRLVLRNRN
-550 DNAASWIAA
+550 NAASWLAA
-559 IFLRQEFEE
+559 IFLRQEFDD

-588 LGCLVLPEK
+588 FGCLVLPEK

-629 YVLVPRDDEGAKR
+629 YVLVPRDDEEAKR
-642 IARNII
+642 LARKVI

>member
-1 MSEMKIKAPVPIEAD
+1 MKQQTLEPIVAQIYENA
-16 AYKSAEGILTV
+16 KGILTV

-36 NRSDGVYKKDA
+36 NRSDGLFKQDA
-47 KPGSSFVK
+47 KAGSSFVK
-55 LCDALELV
+55 LCDAFELV
-63 AHTRTVEGND
+63 AHTRTVEGDD
-73 WGMWIKFK
+73 WGIWIKFN
-81 DADGTPHDLVLPRK
+81 DADGTPHDLVVPRK

-121 GKCPLAEFLNAVPM
+121 GKCALAEFLNAVPM

-145 RGGFV
+145 RGGFI

-156 FVFGDNQVLSLPGAE
+156 YVFGNNQVLSLPGTE
-171 RVTPTSADC
+171 PVTPTSADC

-193 QANVAT
+193 QSYVAT
-199 PALHSKRMMFA
+199 PALHSKRLMFG

-223 DLPCKTFHLNGT
+223 DLPCVTFHLNGT
-235 SGDGKT
+235 SGDGKS
-241 SIMKAA
+241 SILMAM
-247 ASVNGGEE
+247 ASVYGDKE

-269 VAAQH
+269 VAVRH
-274 NNQLLVI
+274 NNQPLII
-281 DEIGQGDIAALD
+281 DEIGQGEAESLNYV
-293 KIAYQLDNGVGRDR
+293 AYQLNNGVGKDR
-307 MTRNATLRKAA
+307 MTRTTAWRKAP

-325 SAGEFSLSEMK
+325 SAGEFPLSEMK
-336 RQKSHNGRAHTATGE
+336 RLKSRNGRAHTATGE

-379 KAANDAKRVALLA
+379 KAANDAQRVALLA

-406 YLMELM
+406 YLMALM
-412 QDVWDNGREA
+412 QDVRDNGREA

-461 ELGIAYGVFG
+461 ELGIDYGVFG

-479 LEAAIACFE
+479 LDAAIACFE
-488 AWRTS
+488 AWRNS

-516 AEFLKFE
+516 SEFLKFE
-523 YPLGGS
+523 YPQGGS

-539 TPLGRLVLRNK
+539 TPLGRLVLRNR

-559 IFLRQEFEE
+559 IFLRQEFDD

-588 LGCLVLPEK
+588 FGCLVLPEK

-629 YVLVPRDDEGAKR
+629 YVLVPRDDEEAKR

>member
-1 MSEMKIKAPVPIEAD
+1 MSEMKIKAPTPIETD
-16 AYKSAEGILTV
+16 AYKNAEGILTV

-81 DADGTPHDLVLPRK
+81 DADGTPHDLVFSSTVFLGRK
-95 LLTQGRRVEELLQAS
+95 IEELLLSS
-110 GLHVYVLSGNS
+110 GLRVYVLSGNS
-121 GKCPLAEFLNAVPM
+121 GKCPLAEFLNAVPR
-135 DALPR
+135 ANFPR

-145 RGGFV
+145 RGGFI

-156 FVFGDNQVLSLPGAE
+156 YVFGNNQVLSLPGTE
-171 RVTPTSADC
+171 PVTPTSADC
-180 AAVLTEKGTLEEW
+180 AAVLTEKGTLAEW

-199 PALHSKRMMFA
+199 PALHSKRLMFG

-223 DLPCKTFHLNGT
+223 DLPCVTFHLNGT
-235 SGDGKT
+235 SGDGKS
-241 SIMKAA
+241 SILMAM
-247 ASVNGGEE
+247 ASVYGDKE

-269 VAAQH
+269 VAVRH
-274 NNQLLVI
+274 NNQPLII
-281 DEIGQGDIAALD
+281 DEIGQGEAESLNYV
-293 KIAYQLDNGVGRDR
+293 AYQLNNGVGKDR
-307 MTRNATLRKAA
+307 MTRTTAWRKAP

-325 SAGEFSLSEMK
+325 SAGEFPLSEMK
-336 RQKSHNGRAHTATGE
+336 RLKSRNGRAHTATGE

-379 KAANDAKRVALLA
+379 KAANDAQRVALLA

-406 YLMELM
+406 YLMALM
-412 QDVWDNGREA
+412 QDVRDNGREA

-461 ELGIAYGVFG
+461 ELGIDYGVFG

-479 LEAAIACFE
+479 LDAAIACFE
-488 AWRTS
+488 AWRNS

-501 EKVIELMLEAPFAYG
+501 EKVIELMLESPFAYG

-523 YPLGGS
+523 YQPGGS
-529 CVSFVWEPNR
+529 CKVIGWEPNR
-539 TPLGRLVLRNK
+539 TPLGRLVLRNR

-559 IFLRQEFEE
+559 IFLRQEFDD

-588 LGCLVLPEK
+588 FGCLVLPEK
-597 RKKDGERKEP
+597 RKKYGERKEP

-629 YVLVPRDDEGAKR
+629 YVLVPRDDEEAKR

>member
-1 MSEMKIKAPVPIEAD
+1 MKQQTLEPIVAQIYENA
-16 AYKSAEGILTV
+16 KGILTV

-36 NRSDGVYKKDA
+36 NRSDGLFKQDA
-47 KPGSSFVK
+47 KAGSSFVK
-55 LCDALELV
+55 LCDAFELV
-63 AHTRTVEGND
+63 AHTRTVEGDD
-73 WGMWIKFK
+73 WGIWIKFN

-121 GKCPLAEFLNAVPM
+121 GKCALAEFLNAVPM

-145 RGGFV
+145 RGGFI

-156 FVFGDNQVLSLPGAE
+156 YVFGNNQVLSLPGTE
-171 RVTPTSADC
+171 PVTPTSADC
-180 AAVLTEKGTLEEW
+180 AAVLTENGTLEEW
-193 QANVAT
+193 QSYVAT
-199 PALHSKRMMFA
+199 PALHSKRLMFG

-223 DLPCKTFHLNGT
+223 DLPCVTFHLNGT
-235 SGDGKT
+235 SGDGKS
-241 SIMKAA
+241 SILMAM
-247 ASVNGGEE
+247 ASVYGDKE

-269 VAAQH
+269 VAVRH
-274 NNQLLVI
+274 NNQPLII
-281 DEIGQGDIAALD
+281 DEIGQGEAESLNYV
-293 KIAYQLDNGVGRDR
+293 AYQLNNGVGKDR
-307 MTRNATLRKAA
+307 MTRTTAWRKAP

-325 SAGEFSLSEMK
+325 SAGEFPLSEMK
-336 RQKSHNGRAHTATGE
+336 RLKSRNGRAHTATGE

-406 YLMELM
+406 YLMALM
-412 QDVWDNGREA
+412 QDVRDNGREA

-461 ELGIAYGVFG
+461 ELGIDYGVFG

-479 LEAAIACFE
+479 LDAAIACFE
-488 AWRTS
+488 AWRNS

-516 AEFLKFE
+516 SEFLKFE
-523 YPLGGS
+523 YPQGGS

-539 TPLGRLVLRNK
+539 TPLGRLVLRNR

-559 IFLRQEFEE
+559 IFLRQEFDD

-588 LGCLVLPEK
+588 FGCLVLPEK

-629 YVLVPRDDEGAKR
+629 YVLVPRDDEEAKR

>member
-1 MSEMKIKAPVPIEAD
+1 MSETKIKAPMPIEAD

-81 DADGTPHDLVLPRK
+81 DADGTPHDLVFSSTVFLGRK
-95 LLTQGRRVEELLQAS
+95 IEELLLSS
-110 GLHVYVLSGNS
+110 GLRVYVLSGNS
-121 GKCPLAEFLNAVPM
+121 GKCPLAEFLNAVPRENF
-135 DALPR
+135 PR

-145 RGGFV
+145 RGGFI

-156 FVFGDNQVLSLPGAE
+156 YVFGNNQVLSLPGTE
-171 RVTPTSADC
+171 PVTPTSADC
-180 AAVLTEKGTLEEW
+180 AAVLTEKGTLAEW

-199 PALHSKRMMFA
+199 PALHSKRLMFG

-223 DLPCKTFHLNGT
+223 DLPCVTFHLNGT
-235 SGDGKT
+235 SGDGKS
-241 SIMKAA
+241 SILMAM
-247 ASVNGGEE
+247 ASVYGDKE

-269 VAAQH
+269 VAVRH
-274 NNQLLVI
+274 NNQPLII
-281 DEIGQGDIAALD
+281 DEIGQGEAESLNYV
-293 KIAYQLDNGVGRDR
+293 AYQLNNGVGKDR
-307 MTRNATLRKAA
+307 MTRTTAWRKAP

-325 SAGEFSLSEMK
+325 SAGEFPLSEMK
-336 RQKSHNGRAHTATGE
+336 RLKSRNGRAHTATGE

-379 KAANDAKRVALLA
+379 KVANDAQRVALLA

-406 YLMELM
+406 YLMALM
-412 QDVWDNGREA
+412 QDVRDNGREA

-461 ELGIAYGVFG
+461 ELGIDYGVFG

-479 LEAAIACFE
+479 LDAAIACFE
-488 AWRTS
+488 AWRNS

-501 EKVIELMLEAPFAYG
+501 EKVIELMLESPFAYG

-523 YPLGGS
+523 YQPGGS
-529 CVSFVWEPNR
+529 CKVIGWEPNR
-539 TPLGRLVLRNK
+539 TPLGRLVLRNR

-559 IFLRQEFEE
+559 IFLRQEFDD

-588 LGCLVLPEK
+588 FGCLVLPEK

-629 YVLVPRDDEGAKR
+629 YVLVPRDDEEAKR

>member
-1 MSEMKIKAPVPIEAD
+1 MKQQTLEPIVAQIYENA
-16 AYKSAEGILTV
+16 KGVLTV

-36 NRSDGVYKKDA
+36 NRSDGLFKQDA
-47 KPGSSFVK
+47 KAGSSFVK
-55 LCDALELV
+55 LCDAFELV
-63 AHTRTVEGND
+63 AHTRTVEGDD
-73 WGMWIKFK
+73 WGIWIKFN

-121 GKCPLAEFLNAVPM
+121 GKCALAEFLNAVPM
-135 DALPR
+135 DILPR

-145 RGGFV
+145 RGGFI

-156 FVFGDNQVLSLPGAE
+156 YVFGNNQVLSLPGTE
-171 RVTPTSADC
+171 PVTPTSADC
-180 AAVLTEKGTLEEW
+180 AAVLTVKGTLEEW

-199 PALHSKRMMFA
+199 PALHSKRLMFG

-223 DLPCKTFHLNGT
+223 DLPCVTFHLNGT
-235 SGDGKT
+235 SGDGKS
-241 SIMKAA
+241 SILMAM
-247 ASVNGGEE
+247 ASVYGDKEH
-255 RVTGWDK
+255 VTGWDK

-269 VAAQH
+269 VAVRH
-274 NNQLLVI
+274 NNQPLII
-281 DEIGQGDIAALD
+281 DEIGQGEAESLNYV
-293 KIAYQLDNGVGRDR
+293 AYQLNNGVGKDR
-307 MTRNATLRKAA
+307 MTRTTAWRKAP

-325 SAGEFSLSEMK
+325 SAGEFPLSEMK
-336 RQKSHNGRAHTATGE
+336 RLKSRNGRAHTATGE

-379 KAANDAKRVALLA
+379 KAANDAQRVALLA

-406 YLMELM
+406 YLMALM
-412 QDVWDNGREA
+412 QDVRDNGREA

-461 ELGIAYGVFG
+461 ELGIDYGVFG

-479 LEAAIACFE
+479 LDAAIACFE
-488 AWRTS
+488 AWRNS

-501 EKVIELMLEAPFAYG
+501 EKVIELMLESPFAYG

-523 YPLGGS
+523 YQPGGS
-529 CVSFVWEPNR
+529 CKVIGWEPNR
-539 TPLGRLVLRNK
+539 TTLGRLVLRKEN
-550 DNAASWIAA
+550 NMASWLAA

-588 LGCLVLPEK
+588 FGCLVLPEK

-629 YVLVPRDDEGAKR
+629 YVLVPRDDEEAKR

>member
-1 MSEMKIKAPVPIEAD
+1 MKQQTLEPIVAQIYENA
-16 AYKSAEGILTV
+16 KGVLTV

-81 DADGTPHDLVLPRK
+81 DADGTPHDLVFSSTVFLGRK
-95 LLTQGRRVEELLQAS
+95 IEELLLSS
-110 GLHVYVLSGNS
+110 GLRVYVLSGNS
-121 GKCPLAEFLNAVPM
+121 GKCPLAEFLNAVPR
-135 DALPR
+135 ANFPR

-156 FVFGDNQVLSLPGAE
+156 FVFGNNQVLSLPGAE

-199 PALHSKRMMFA
+199 PALHSKRLMFG

-223 DLPCKTFHLNGT
+223 DLPCGTFHLNGT
-235 SGDGKT
+235 SGDGKS
-241 SIMKAA
+241 SILKAA
-247 ASVNGGEE
+247 ASVYGGEE

-269 VAAQH
+269 VAARH
-274 NNQLLVI
+274 NNQPLII
-281 DEIGQGDIAALD
+281 DELGQGDLDALD
-293 KIAYQLDNGVGRDR
+293 KVAYQLNNGVGRDR

-336 RQKSHNGRAHTATGE
+336 RQKSRNGRAHTATGE

-379 KAANDAKRVALLA
+379 KAANDAQRVALLA
-392 RVSSFKATGVAGRK
+392 RVSSFKATGVAGHK
-406 YLMELM
+406 FLMELM
-412 QDVWDNGREA
+412 QDVRDNGREA
-422 LKEQYREFEE
+422 LKQQYREFEE
-432 EFIARVGRGGL
+432 DFIALVGRGSL

-461 ELGIAYGVFG
+461 ELGIDYGVFG
-471 TEWQENDA
+471 TEWQKNDA
-479 LEAAIACFE
+479 LDAAIACFE
-488 AWRTS
+488 AWRDS
-493 DESPERHR
+493 EESPERHR
-501 EKVIELMLEAPFAYG
+501 ERVVELMLEAPYAYS

-523 YPLGGS
+523 YQPGGACES
-529 CVSFVWEPNR
+529 VDEPPNR
-539 TPLGRLVLRNK
+539 TPMGRLVLRNK
-550 DNAASWIAA
+550 ENAATWIAA
-559 IFLRQEFEE
+559 IYLQPEFEE

-578 KADVVEKLIE
+578 KADVVEKLID
-588 LGCLVLPEK
+588 LGCLLSK
-597 RKKDGERKEP
+597 GKEQKG
-607 DRKGQIQPK
+607 RKGQIQPK
-616 ANNALGLGRSARV
+616 ANNDLGLGRGGRV
-629 YVLVPRDDEGAKR
+629 YVLVPFNDQEAQRL
-642 IARNII
+642 ARNVI

>member
-1 MSEMKIKAPVPIEAD
+1 MKQQTLEPIVAQIYENA
-16 AYKSAEGILTV
+16 KGILTV

-36 NRSDGVYKKDA
+36 NRSDGLFKQDA
-47 KPGSSFVK
+47 KAGSSFVK
-55 LCDALELV
+55 LCDAFELV
-63 AHTRTVEGND
+63 AHTRTVEGDD
-73 WGMWIKFK
+73 WGIWIKFN
-81 DADGTPHDLVLPRK
+81 DADGTPHDLVVPRK

-110 GLHVYVLSGNS
+110 GLHVYVLLGNS
-121 GKCPLAEFLNAVPM
+121 GKCALAEFLNAVPM
-135 DALPR
+135 DVLPR

-156 FVFGDNQVLSLPGAE
+156 YVFGNNQVLSLPGTE
-171 RVTPTSADC
+171 PVTPTSADC
-180 AAVLTEKGTLEEW
+180 AAVLTEKGTLAEW

-199 PALHSKRMMFA
+199 PALHSKRLMFG

-223 DLPCKTFHLNGT
+223 DLPCVTFHLNGT
-235 SGDGKT
+235 SGDGKS
-241 SIMKAA
+241 SILMAM
-247 ASVNGGEE
+247 ASVYGDKE

-269 VAAQH
+269 VAVRH
-274 NNQLLVI
+274 NNQPLII
-281 DEIGQGDIAALD
+281 DEIGQGEAESLNYV
-293 KIAYQLDNGVGRDR
+293 AYQLNNGVGKDR
-307 MTRNATLRKAA
+307 MTRTTAWRKAP

-325 SAGEFSLSEMK
+325 SAGEFPLSEMK
-336 RQKSHNGRAHTATGE
+336 RLKSRNGRAHTATGE

-379 KAANDAKRVALLA
+379 KAANDAQRVALLA

-406 YLMELM
+406 YLMALM
-412 QDVWDNGREA
+412 QDVRDNGREA

-461 ELGIAYGVFG
+461 ELGIDYGVFG

-479 LEAAIACFE
+479 LDAAIACFE
-488 AWRTS
+488 AWRNS

-516 AEFLKFE
+516 SEFLKFE
-523 YPLGGS
+523 YPQGGS

-539 TPLGRLVLRNK
+539 TPLGRLVLRNR

-559 IFLRQEFEE
+559 IFLRQEFDD

-588 LGCLVLPEK
+588 FGCLVLPEK

-629 YVLVPRDDEGAKR
+629 YVLVPRDDEEAKR

>member
-1 MSEMKIKAPVPIEAD
+1 MKQQTLEPIVAQIYENA
-16 AYKSAEGILTV
+16 KGILTV

-36 NRSDGVYKKDA
+36 NRSDGLFKQDA
-47 KPGSSFVK
+47 KAGSSFVK

-63 AHTRTVEGND
+63 AHTRTVEGDD
-73 WGMWIKFK
+73 WGIWIKFN

-171 RVTPTSADC
+171 SVTPTSADC

-199 PALHSKRMMFA
+199 PALHSKRMMFG

-223 DLPCKTFHLNGT
+223 GLPCGTFHLNGT
-235 SGDGKT
+235 SGDGKS
-241 SIMKAA
+241 SILKAA
-247 ASVNGGEE
+247 ASVYGGEE

-269 VAAQH
+269 VATRH
-274 NNQLLVI
+274 NNQPLII
-281 DEIGQGDIAALD
+281 DEIGQGDLDALD
-293 KIAYQLDNGVGRDR
+293 KVAYQLNNGVGRDR

-336 RQKSHNGRAHTATGE
+336 RQKSRNGRAHTATGE

-379 KAANDAKRVALLA
+379 KTANDAQRVALLA

-412 QDVWDNGREA
+412 QDVRDNGREA
-422 LKEQYREFEE
+422 LKKQYREFEE
-432 EFIARVGRGGL
+432 EFIARVNGNGL

-461 ELGIAYGVFG
+461 ELGIGYGVFG

-488 AWRTS
+488 AWRDS
-493 DESPERHR
+493 EESPERHR
-501 EKVIELMLEAPFAYG
+501 ERVVELMLEAPYAYS

-523 YPLGGS
+523 YQPGGS
-529 CVSFVWEPNR
+529 CRAVGLSPNR
-539 TPLGRLVLRNK
+539 TPMGRLVLRNE
-550 DNAASWIAA
+550 DNAATWIAA
-559 IFLRQEFEE
+559 IYLQPEFEE

-578 KADVVEKLIE
+578 KADVVEKLID
-588 LGCLVLPEK
+588 LGCLLSK
-597 RKKDGERKEP
+597 GKEQKG
-607 DRKGQIQPK
+607 RKGQIQPK
-616 ANNALGLGRSARV
+616 ANNDLGLGRGGRV
-629 YVLVPRDDEGAKR
+629 YVLVPFNDQEAQRL
-642 IARNII
+642 ARNVI

>member
-1 MSEMKIKAPVPIEAD
+1 MKQQTLEPIVAQIYENA
-16 AYKSAEGILTV
+16 KGILTV

-36 NRSDGVYKKDA
+36 NRSDGLFKQDA
-47 KPGSSFVK
+47 KAGSSFVK

-63 AHTRTVEGND
+63 AHTRTVEGDD
-73 WGMWIKFK
+73 WGIWIKFN

-171 RVTPTSADC
+171 PVTPTSADC

-199 PALHSKRMMFA
+199 PALHSKRLMFG

-223 DLPCKTFHLNGT
+223 GLPCVTFHLNGT
-235 SGDGKT
+235 SGDGKS
-241 SIMKAA
+241 SILKAA
-247 ASVNGGEE
+247 ASVYGDEE
-255 RVTGWDK
+255 RVTSWDK
-262 TKNGFEA
+262 TQNGFEA
-269 VAAQH
+269 VAARH
-274 NNQLLVI
+274 TNQPLIV
-281 DEIGQGDIAALD
+281 DELGQGSVNDLD
-293 KIAYQLDNGVGRDR
+293 QVAYKLNNGIGKDR
-307 MTRNATLRKAA
+307 MNRNTAWRKAA
-318 RWSLIAL
+318 RWSLIVL
-325 SAGEFSLSEMK
+325 SAGEFTLEEMK
-336 RQKSHNGRAHTATGE
+336 RQKSRNGRAHTATGE

-379 KAANDAKRVALLA
+379 KAANDAQRVALLA
-392 RVSSFKATGVAGRK
+392 RVNSFKATGVAGRD
-406 YLMELM
+406 YLMHLM
-412 QDVWDNGREA
+412 QDVRKHGREA
-422 LKEQYREFEE
+422 LKKQYHELEE
-432 EFIARVGRGGL
+432 IFIARVGRSGL

-461 ELGIAYGVFG
+461 ELGIGYGVFG
-471 TEWQENDA
+471 AEWQTNDA

-488 AWRTS
+488 AWRDS
-493 DESPERHR
+493 EDSPERHI
-501 EKVIELMLEAPFAYG
+501 EKVVELMLEAPSAYG

-539 TPLGRLVLRNK
+539 TPLGRLVLRNR

-559 IFLRQEFEE
+559 IFLRQEFDD

-588 LGCLVLPEK
+588 FGCLVLPEK

-629 YVLVPRDDEGAKR
+629 YVLVPRDNEEAKR
-642 IARNII
+642 LARKVI

>member
-1 MSEMKIKAPVPIEAD
+1 MKQQTLEPIVAQIYENA
-16 AYKSAEGILTV
+16 KGILTV

-36 NRSDGVYKKDA
+36 NRSDGLFKQDA
-47 KPGSSFVK
+47 KAGSSFVK

-63 AHTRTVEGND
+63 AHTRTVEGDD
-73 WGMWIKFK
+73 WGIWIKFN

-171 RVTPTSADC
+171 PVTPTSADC

-199 PALHSKRMMFA
+199 PALHSKRLMFG

-223 DLPCKTFHLNGT
+223 GLPCVTFHLNGT
-235 SGDGKT
+235 SGDGKS
-241 SIMKAA
+241 SILKAA
-247 ASVNGGEE
+247 ASVYGDEE
-255 RVTGWDK
+255 RVTSWDK
-262 TKNGFEA
+262 TQNGFEA
-269 VAAQH
+269 VAARH
-274 NNQLLVI
+274 TNQPLIV
-281 DEIGQGDIAALD
+281 DELGQGSVNDLD
-293 KIAYQLDNGVGRDR
+293 QVAYKLNNGIGKDR
-307 MTRNATLRKAA
+307 MNRNTAWRKAA
-318 RWSLIAL
+318 RWSLIVL
-325 SAGEFSLSEMK
+325 SAGEFTLEEMK
-336 RQKSHNGRAHTATGE
+336 RQKSRNGRAHTATGE

-372 PGGVTDD
+372 PDGVTDD
-379 KAANDAKRVALLA
+379 KAANDAQRVALLA
-392 RVSSFKATGVAGRK
+392 RVNSFKATGVAGRD
-406 YLMELM
+406 YLMHLM
-412 QDVWDNGREA
+412 QDVRKHGREA
-422 LKEQYREFEE
+422 LKKQYHELEE
-432 EFIARVGRGGL
+432 IFIARVGRSGL

-461 ELGIAYGVFG
+461 ELGIGYGVFG
-471 TEWQENDA
+471 AEWQTNDA

-488 AWRTS
+488 AWRDS
-493 DESPERHR
+493 EDSPERHI
-501 EKVIELMLEAPFAYG
+501 EKVVELMLEAPSAYG

-539 TPLGRLVLRNK
+539 TPLGRLVLRNR

-559 IFLRQEFEE
+559 IFLRQEFDD

-588 LGCLVLPEK
+588 FGCLVLPEK

-629 YVLVPRDDEGAKR
+629 YVLVPRDNEEAKR
-642 IARNII
+642 LARKVI

>member
-1 MSEMKIKAPVPIEAD
+1 MRQQTLEPIVAQIYENA
-16 AYKSAEGILTV
+16 KGILTV

-36 NRSDGVYKKDA
+36 NRSDGLFKQDA
-47 KPGSSFVK
+47 KAGSSFVK
-55 LCDALELV
+55 LCDAFELV
-63 AHTRTVEGND
+63 AHTRTVEGDD
-73 WGMWIKFK
+73 WGIWIKFN

-121 GKCPLAEFLNAVPM
+121 GKCALAEFLNAVPM

-145 RGGFV
+145 RGGFI

-156 FVFGDNQVLSLPGAE
+156 YVFGNNQVLSLPGTE
-171 RVTPTSADC
+171 PVTPTSADC
-180 AAVLTEKGTLEEW
+180 AAVLTEKGTLAEW

-199 PALHSKRMMFA
+199 PALHSKRLMFG

-223 DLPCKTFHLNGT
+223 DLPCVTFHLNGT
-235 SGDGKT
+235 SGDGKS
-241 SIMKAA
+241 SILMAM
-247 ASVNGGEE
+247 ASVYGDKE

-269 VAAQH
+269 VAVRH
-274 NNQLLVI
+274 NNQPLII
-281 DEIGQGDIAALD
+281 DEIGQGEAESLNYV
-293 KIAYQLDNGVGRDR
+293 AYQLNNGVGKDR
-307 MTRNATLRKAA
+307 MTRTTAWRKAP

-325 SAGEFSLSEMK
+325 SAGEFPLSEMK
-336 RQKSHNGRAHTATGE
+336 RLKTRNGRAHTATGE

-379 KAANDAKRVALLA
+379 KAANDAQRVALLA

-406 YLMELM
+406 YLMALM
-412 QDVWDNGREA
+412 QDVRDNGREA

-461 ELGIAYGVFG
+461 ELGIDYGVFG
-471 TEWQENDA
+471 TKWQENDA
-479 LEAAIACFE
+479 LDAAIACFE
-488 AWRTS
+488 AWRNS

-516 AEFLKFE
+516 SEFLKFE
-523 YPLGGS
+523 YPQGGS

-539 TPLGRLVLRNK
+539 TPLGRLVLRNR

-559 IFLRQEFEE
+559 IFLRQEFDD

-588 LGCLVLPEK
+588 FGCLVLPEK

-629 YVLVPRDDEGAKR
+629 YVLVPRDDEEAKR
-642 IARNII
+642 LARKVI

>member
-1 MSEMKIKAPVPIEAD
+1 MKQQTLEPIVAQIYENA
-16 AYKSAEGILTV
+16 KGILTV

-36 NRSDGVYKKDA
+36 NRSDGLFKQDA
-47 KPGSSFVK
+47 KAGSSFVK
-55 LCDALELV
+55 LCDAFELV
-63 AHTRTVEGND
+63 AHTRTVEGDD
-73 WGMWIKFK
+73 WGIWIKFN

-121 GKCPLAEFLNAVPM
+121 GKCALAEFLNAVPM

-145 RGGFV
+145 RGGFI

-156 FVFGDNQVLSLPGAE
+156 YVFGNNQVLSLPGTE
-171 RVTPTSADC
+171 PVTPTSADC
-180 AAVLTEKGTLEEW
+180 AAVLTENGTLEEW
-193 QANVAT
+193 QSYVAT
-199 PALHSKRMMFA
+199 PALHSKRLMFG

-223 DLPCKTFHLNGT
+223 DLPCVTFHLNGT
-235 SGDGKT
+235 SGDGKS
-241 SIMKAA
+241 SILMAM
-247 ASVNGGEE
+247 ASVYGDKE

-269 VAAQH
+269 VAVRH
-274 NNQLLVI
+274 NNQPLII
-281 DEIGQGDIAALD
+281 DEIGQGEAESLNYV
-293 KIAYQLDNGVGRDR
+293 AYQLNNGVGKDR
-307 MTRNATLRKAA
+307 MTRTTAWRKAP

-325 SAGEFSLSEMK
+325 SAGEFPLSEMK
-336 RQKSHNGRAHTATGE
+336 RLKSRNGRAHTATGE

-379 KAANDAKRVALLA
+379 KAANDAQRVALLA

-406 YLMELM
+406 YLMALM
-412 QDVWDNGREA
+412 QDVRDNGREA

-461 ELGIAYGVFG
+461 ELGIDYGVFG

-479 LEAAIACFE
+479 LDAAIACFE
-488 AWRTS
+488 AWRNS

-516 AEFLKFE
+516 SEFLKFE
-523 YPLGGS
+523 YPQGGS

-539 TPLGRLVLRNK
+539 TPLGRLVLRNR

-559 IFLRQEFEE
+559 IFLRQEFDD

-588 LGCLVLPEK
+588 FGCLVLPEK

-629 YVLVPRDDEGAKR
+629 YVLVPRDDEEAKR

>member
-1 MSEMKIKAPVPIEAD
+1 MKQQTLEPIVAQIYENA
-16 AYKSAEGILTV
+16 KGILTV

-36 NRSDGVYKKDA
+36 NRSDGLFKQDA
-47 KPGSSFVK
+47 KAGSSFVK
-55 LCDALELV
+55 LCDAFELV
-63 AHTRTVEGND
+63 AHTRTVEGDD
-73 WGMWIKFK
+73 WGIWIKFN

-121 GKCPLAEFLNAVPM
+121 GKCALAEFLNAVPM

-171 RVTPTSADC
+171 PVTPTSADC

-193 QANVAT
+193 QSNVAT
-199 PALHSKRMMFA
+199 PALHSKRLMFG

-223 DLPCKTFHLNGT
+223 DLPCVTFHLNGT
-235 SGDGKT
+235 SGDGKS
-241 SIMKAA
+241 SILMAM
-247 ASVNGGEE
+247 ASVYGDKE

-269 VAAQH
+269 VAVRH
-274 NNQLLVI
+274 NNQPLII
-281 DEIGQGDIAALD
+281 DEIGQGEAESLNYV
-293 KIAYQLDNGVGRDR
+293 AYQLNNGVGKDR
-307 MTRNATLRKAA
+307 MTRTTAWRKAP

-325 SAGEFSLSEMK
+325 SAGEFPLSEMK
-336 RQKSHNGRAHTATGE
+336 RLKSRNGRAHTATGE

-379 KAANDAKRVALLA
+379 KAANDAQRVALLA

-406 YLMELM
+406 YLMALM
-412 QDVWDNGREA
+412 QDVRDNGREA

-461 ELGIAYGVFG
+461 ELGIDYGVFG
-471 TEWQENDA
+471 KEWQENDA
-479 LEAAIACFE
+479 LDAAIACFE
-488 AWRTS
+488 AWRNS

-516 AEFLKFE
+516 SEFLKFE
-523 YPLGGS
+523 YPQGGS

-539 TPLGRLVLRNK
+539 TPLGRLVLRNR

-559 IFLRQEFEE
+559 IFLRQEFDD

-588 LGCLVLPEK
+588 FGCLVLPEK

-629 YVLVPRDDEGAKR
+629 YVLVPRDDEEAKR